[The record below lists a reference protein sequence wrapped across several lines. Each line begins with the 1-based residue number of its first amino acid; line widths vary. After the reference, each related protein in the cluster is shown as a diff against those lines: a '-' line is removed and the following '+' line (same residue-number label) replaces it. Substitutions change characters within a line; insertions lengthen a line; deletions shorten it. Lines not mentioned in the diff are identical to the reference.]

1 MIKSM
6 TGFAALTREDEL
18 AAINVTL
25 RAVNHRYLDLQ
36 LRVPSALADQEQ
48 RIRGLVQEVVAR
60 GRVEVSVSM
69 QSRRP
74 ALPEVELNEPFVA
87 ALEQAL
93 ERARARGIVSGQLT
107 PGDLLRLPH
116 AVSIREQS
124 GEMTE
129 AEKAQLATGLTELV
143 QGAVAALERMRIHE
157 GTHLREDLE
166 SRRRGLGDLIGRI
179 ADAAT
184 NGQTS
189 LQERLAA
196 RIAELTAELPV
207 DRTAIAQEIVR
218 TVGRSDISEEVT
230 RFRAHLAH
238 WISLSDADEPC
249 GRKLDFLLQ
258 EMNREINTIG
268 SKADG
273 QTVSELVVTAKAEL
287 EKMREQVQNVE

>member
-36 LRVPSALADQEQ
+36 LRIPTALAEQEQ
-48 RIRGLVQEVVAR
+48 RVRGLVQQVVAR

-69 QSRRP
+69 QARRA

-93 ERARARGIVSGQLT
+93 ERARARGLVSGQLT

-116 AVSIREQS
+116 AVAIREQS
-124 GEMTE
+124 ADMTD
-129 AEKAQLATGLTELV
+129 ADKTQLAAGLAEV
-143 QGAVAALERMRIHE
+143 VEGAVAALERMRVHE
-157 GTHLREDLE
+157 GAHLRDDLE
-166 SRRRGLGDLIGRI
+166 ARRRGLSELIARI
-179 ADAAT
+179 AEAAAQ
-184 NGQTS
+184 GQTS
-189 LQERLAA
+189 LQERLGA
-196 RIAELTAELPV
+196 RITELTAELPL
-207 DRTAIAQEIVR
+207 DRIAIAQEIVR

-238 WISLSDADEPC
+238 WTALSDADEPC

-273 QTVSELVVTAKAEL
+273 QAVSELVVTAKAEL

>member
-18 AAINVTL
+18 AALNVTL

-48 RIRGLVQEVVAR
+48 RIRTLVQQVIAR

-69 QSRRP
+69 QLRRA
-74 ALPEVELNEPFVA
+74 ALPEVELNEPFVV
-87 ALEQAL
+87 ALEQTL
-93 ERARARGIVSGQLT
+93 ERARTRGVVTGHLT

-116 AVSIREQS
+116 AIVIREQ
-124 GEMTE
+124 T
-129 AEKAQLATGLTELV
+129 AELTELDKAKLATALGEAV
-143 QGAVAALERMRIHE
+143 EGAVAALEGMRIHE
-157 GTHLREDLE
+157 GEHLREDLDG
-166 SRRRGLGDLIGRI
+166 RRRGLTTLIERI
-179 ADAAT
+179 AEAAAS
-184 NGQTS
+184 GQAA
-189 LQERLAA
+189 LQERLAV
-196 RIAELTAELPV
+196 RVTELTADLPV

-218 TVGRSDISEEVT
+218 TVSRSDISEEVT

-238 WISLSDADEPC
+238 WTALTDAAEPC

-258 EMNREINTIG
+258 EMTREINTIG

-287 EKMREQVQNVE
+287 EMMREQVQNVE